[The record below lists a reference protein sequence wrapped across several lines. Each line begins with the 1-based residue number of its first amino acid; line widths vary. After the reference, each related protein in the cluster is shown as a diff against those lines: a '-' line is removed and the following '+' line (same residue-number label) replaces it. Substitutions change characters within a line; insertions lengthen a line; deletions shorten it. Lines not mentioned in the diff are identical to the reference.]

1 MNIVY
6 QSIIVFI
13 LLLIIELIYFKIAL
27 KTKIYDFPNERSS
40 HNKMTIRGGG
50 VLFYFAVLI
59 YFIFNPNLWEMW
71 MFMGLTII
79 SIISFIDDI
88 KTVKTQVRL
97 VFQVIGFCMIL
108 YQVNAFGLEGWKTI
122 VIIFVYVCILN
133 VYNFMDG
140 INGMTG
146 IYSLVT
152 LVTMLYINENVLRFI
167 HPNLIIYVILADIIF
182 IFFNARKNAVCFAG
196 DVGSICMG
204 CIIIFIISRLIIMSE
219 GQFSYMVLLIVYGAD
234 GGFTVVRRLFLKKN
248 IFHPHRSQIF
258 QLLSNEGGIPQVAVA
273 SIYSAIQLLI
283 NVGYFY
289 VSYKY
294 LYLAILSILLTT
306 AHLLI
311 YRYFD
316 KKYEGKLIK

>member
-1 MNIVY
+1 MNIIY
-6 QSIIVFI
+6 QSILVFI
-13 LLLIIELIYFKIAL
+13 ILLIIELVYFKIAL
-27 KTKIYDFPNERSS
+27 KAKIYDLPNERSS
-40 HNKMTIRGGG
+40 HDKKTIRGGG

-59 YFIFNPNLWEMW
+59 YYIFNPNLWELW

-79 SIISFIDDI
+79 ATISFIDDI
-88 KTVKTQVRL
+88 KPVNTNIRL
-97 VFQVIGFCMIL
+97 VFQVIGFSMIL

-146 IYSLVT
+146 IYSLIT
-152 LVTMLYINENVLRFI
+152 LCTMLYVNENVLRFI
-167 HPNLIIYVILADIIF
+167 HPSLIIFVMMADVVF
-182 IFFNARKNAVCFAG
+182 IFFNARKNAFCFAG

-204 CIIIFIISRLIIMSE
+204 CIIIFLISRLIIMSH
-219 GQFSYMVLLIVYGAD
+219 GQFSYMVFLVVYGAD

-248 IFHPHRSQIF
+248 IFQPHRSQIF

-273 SIYSAIQLLI
+273 GIYSALQLLI

-289 VSYKY
+289 EY
-294 LYLAILSILLTT
+294 LYVAVLSVLLSA
-306 AHLLI
+306 AHLVI

-316 KKYEGKLIK
+316 KKYAGKLIK